1 MGMLLFHDD
10 RIDFGRPSDVK
21 PENVKPDMAT
31 PHDRLRRF
39 ARHGLLAA
47 AVALI
52 VQLIAWAWMPAWSA
66 SGDGISTQFAAI
78 CTPDG
83 VKLVALDDDGLVA
96 ELQPSSLPAEKSP
109 ASKAEGQCPLCP
121 LIGGLGL
128 APVQVLVMA
137 SDVERHG
144 PTLLPGNQIATGWFL
159 ATLQARAPPSLG

>member
-1 MGMLLFHDD
+1 M
-10 RIDFGRPSDVK
+10 
-21 PENVKPDMAT
+21 KPDMAT
-31 PHDRLRRF
+31 TPDGMRRF

-52 VQLIAWAWMPAWSA
+52 VQLIAWAWMPAWTV
-66 SGDGISTQFAAI
+66 SGDGTSIQFTAI

-83 VKLVALDDDGLVA
+83 VKVVALDDDGLVA
-96 ELQPSSLPAEKSP
+96 ELQPSALPTEKAP

-128 APVQVLVMA
+128 APAQQTVMP

>member
-1 MGMLLFHDD
+1 
-10 RIDFGRPSDVK
+10 
-21 PENVKPDMAT
+21 MAT
-31 PHDRLRRF
+31 TPDRMRRF

-52 VQLIAWAWMPAWSA
+52 VQLFAWAWMPAWSA
-66 SGDGISTQFAAI
+66 PGGGNSTQFAAI

-83 VKLVALDDDGLVA
+83 VKVVALGDDGLVA
-96 ELQPSSLPAEKSP
+96 ELQPSPLPAEKSP

-128 APVQVLVMA
+128 LPVQAVVMP

-144 PTLLPGNQIATGWFL
+144 PTALPGNQIATGWFL

>member
-1 MGMLLFHDD
+1 
-10 RIDFGRPSDVK
+10 
-21 PENVKPDMAT
+21 MAT
-31 PHDRLRRF
+31 KLDRMQRF

-66 SGDGISTQFAAI
+66 SGGGTATQFTAI

-83 VKLVALDDDGLVA
+83 VKVVAFDEDGLVA
-96 ELQPSSLPAEKSP
+96 ELQSSTLPSEKSP
-109 ASKAEGQCPLCP
+109 ANKPEGQCPLCP

-128 APVQVLVMA
+128 VPAQAVVMP
-137 SDVERHG
+137 SDVERHS
-144 PTLLPGNQIATGWFL
+144 PTTLPGSQIATGWFL